1 MAALRG
7 GCNQIRSAT
16 AIAPM
21 TNATYIAEV
30 IPAWQRSLT
39 VLEPQRAEA

>member
-1 MAALRG
+1 VAALRG

-21 TNATYIAEV
+21 TNATHIAEV

-39 VLEPQRAEA
+39 VLEPQRAAA

>member
-16 AIAPM
+16 VIAPI
-21 TNATYIAEV
+21 TDATHIAEV

-39 VLEPQRAEA
+39 VLEPQRAAA

>member
-21 TNATYIAEV
+21 TNATHMVEV

-39 VLEPQRAEA
+39 VLEPQRAAA